1 MTDITVGYK
10 QTEIGIIPTDW
21 KLAFLGQNASIFR
34 GGSPRPIEAF
44 ITNSPEGV
52 NWIKIGDVS
61 ANAKYI
67 KSTSEKINA
76 SGVKHSR
83 AVKAGDLLLS
93 NSMSYGRPYILC
105 IDGCIHDGWLTIS
118 NYEREFDKEFL
129 CYILGSECVSKQYSE
144 LAAGTGVK
152 NLNKQIVRKVQLP
165 YPSSIEEQR
174 AIADA
179 LSDMD
184 ALIEAKTALL
194 EKKRAI
200 KQGAMQELLTG
211 RRRLPGFAV
220 TPMKK
225 TDIGEIPEDWD
236 VVNIKAVCNIDP
248 DSLSSN
254 TSPDFEFSY
263 ISLEGVSKGKLL
275 NFEQKV
281 FKLAPSRARKRP
293 KEGDT
298 LFGTV
303 RPNLQSHYL
312 FAKHAGEFVC
322 STGFAVLRPVSI
334 YSNFL
339 FQLVLSSLVSVQ
351 IDSMIS
357 GSNYPAVSSSDVGNL
372 IIPYPKEQ
380 EQRAIATVLNDMD
393 AEISVIDEEIIKLRN
408 LKQGMMSELLTGRIR
423 LVK

>member
-1 MTDITVGYK
+1 MTKSPQEYK
-10 QTEIGIIPTDW
+10 KSEVGIIPNDW
-21 KLAFLGQNASIFR
+21 EVPPLGDLARMKSGQSITSASIEEHGDFPCYGGNGLR
-34 GGSPRPIEAF
+34 GYTETYTHDGIFPLIGRQGALCGNVTLARGKFFASEHAVVVTPKPGIEAVWLSKMLVYMNL
-44 ITNSPEGV
+44 NSISEA
-52 NWIKIGDVS
+52 S
-61 ANAKYI
+61 AQGGLA
-67 KSTSEKINA
+67 
-76 SGVKHSR
+76 
-83 AVKAGDLLLS
+83 
-93 NSMSYGRPYILC
+93 
-105 IDGCIHDGWLTIS
+105 
-118 NYEREFDKEFL
+118 
-129 CYILGSECVSKQYSE
+129 VSKILKLE
-144 LAAGTGVK
+144 TA
-152 NLNKQIVRKVQLP
+152 LP
-165 YPSSIEEQR
+165 NIDEQR
-174 AIADA
+174 AIATA